1 MDGRP
6 LGRSQPYPPADPSQV
21 FQDNSAVGAL
31 RLGYNPFADY
41 VIRVSDEP
49 SSFRDRLRSSRLA
62 LCVPLA

>member
-1 MDGRP
+1 MDSRP

-31 RLGYNPFADY
+31 RLGDDPFADY

-49 SSFRDRLRSSRLA
+49 SLL
-62 LCVPLA
+62 P